1 MRRREFIA
9 LVGVAAAWPLATHA
23 QQPQRR
29 IGVLLQYA
37 ESDPEGEIR
46 LKALGQELGKVGW
59 IEGRNLHVEYRWA
72 GGDRDR
78 FQRYA
83 ADLVKLGVEV
93 IVAVSTPAVNALQ
106 RETRVVPIIFTQVS
120 DPVGQG
126 IIQSMGRPGGNVT
139 GFANYDPAIG
149 GKWLE
154 LLKEAA
160 PTVTRA
166 AIVFNPETAPYTEL
180 YVRAMEAVAQSIR
193 TKVISAP
200 LHSESEIEAT
210 FAKHA
215 QEQGGGLIVMT
226 DAFNS
231 VNRKQI
237 IELSARFGL
246 PAVYPYR
253 YYVADGGLMA
263 YAVEQVEQF
272 LGTARYIDR
281 ILKGE
286 KVGDLPVQAPDRYK
300 LIINLKAAKTLG
312 LTIPPLVLARADEL
326 IE

>member
-9 LVGVAAAWPLATHA
+9 LVGGAAAWPLATNA

-37 ESDPEGEIR
+37 ESDAEGETR
-46 LKALGQELGKVGW
+46 VKTLGQELRKLGW
-59 IEGRNLHVEYRWA
+59 IEGHNLHVDYRWA

-83 ADLVKLGVEV
+83 ANLVKLGVEV
-93 IVAVSTPAVNALQ
+93 IVAVSTPAVKALQ
-106 RETRVVPIIFTQVS
+106 RETRIIPIIFTQVS

-126 IIQSMGRPGGNVT
+126 IIQSMARPDGNVT

-160 PTVTRA
+160 PSVTRA
-166 AIVFNPETAPYTEL
+166 AIVFNPETAPYTGL
-180 YVRAMEAVAQSIR
+180 YVRAMEAVAPSLRIR
-193 TKVISAP
+193 VISAP
-200 LHSESEIEAT
+200 VHNESEIELT

-231 VNRKQI
+231 VHRKQI
-237 IELSARFGL
+237 IELSSRFAL

-272 LGTARYIDR
+272 IRTAVYIDR

-286 KVGDLPVQAPDRYK
+286 KVGDLPVQAPDRYQ
-300 LIINLKAAKTLG
+300 LIINLKAAKALG
-312 LTIPPLVLARADEL
+312 LTIPSPVLTRADEV